1 MTGKI
6 KNLKE
11 KGFGF
16 IAVDGEKDIFF
27 HMNALVGVQFDDLR
41 EGDMVSFDTEET
53 VKNGENKMNAINVQ
67 RA

>member
-6 KNLKE
+6 KNLKD

-16 IAVDGEKDIFF
+16 IAVDGQKDIFF
-27 HMNALVGVQFDDLR
+27 HMNALVGVKFEDLR
-41 EGDMVSFDTEET
+41 EGDMVSFEEEDSQKG
-53 VKNGENKMNAINVQ
+53 KNAVNVQ